1 MNESNENLFLELP
14 IIPLR
19 GIVVFPKMV
28 LHFDVGRKKS
38 IKALQKA
45 MDDDQK
51 VFLVCQKDASVDE
64 PNIDDMYD
72 VGVICTIRQM
82 MRIPG
87 SENMRV
93 VVEGDERATLYSF
106 TSVKP
111 YIGGLVEIA
120 GDNNSNLE
128 ISEDEDK
135 AYQRIIKREFERYAS
150 LMPKISNE
158 VIAKVISIKNSGEL
172 ADFVCSNTFLDYYEK
187 QDVLSALDP
196 SERICQLVVYL
207 KKENNALEIESE
219 IQEKVQNEIDKSQR
233 EYYLREEMKVISEAL
248 GESDNPLEE
257 AEEYKSKVSALKCSD
272 DIKEKLLKECDKL
285 AKMPSGSHEGT
296 VERNYLDKCLEI
308 PFGKY
313 TKDSI
318 NLEKS
323 RKILDKEH
331 YGLDKVKERIVDS
344 LAVYKRNPEF
354 NGQILCLAGPPGV
367 GKTSIV
373 KSLAK
378 SMGRKYVR
386 IALGGIH
393 DEAEIRGHRKTYIG
407 SMPGRIVEAVIKSGV
422 MNPIILLDEIDKV
435 GNDFKG
441 DPSSAL
447 LEALDPE
454 QNNSFADHYIE
465 FPLDLSRVLFITTA
479 NDVSA
484 IAGPLYDRMEVIE
497 LNSYTA
503 LEKFYIAKKHLV
515 KKEMIKHSL
524 TSKEFKISDDAINIL
539 IENYTREAGVR
550 TLEKQIATLC
560 RKATVS
566 LESGAKSFK
575 VTDKNIE
582 EYLGKKKFSDDLV
595 SKEDQV
601 GTVNGLAWTSVG
613 GTMLPI
619 EVSVLDGTGKIELTG
634 NLGDVMKESAKTAVS
649 YIRSKASEYGIDE
662 DFYKNKDIHIH
673 APEAAVPKDGP
684 SAGLAIT
691 TAIVSELTGIAIKS
705 NVAMTGEISLKGKA
719 LAIGGLKEK
728 SMAAYKAGC
737 DTVIIPQDNK
747 KDLDEISDEVKQ
759 VIDFI
764 SVKNFDEVLPIALV
778 SKPIKKKE
786 VKENLIVTNKTSKTN
801 VVTQ

>member
-465 FPLDLSRVLFITTA
+465 FPIDLSRVLFITTA

-524 TSKEFKISDDAINIL
+524 TSREFKINDDAINIL

-619 EVSVLDGTGKIELTG
+619 EVSVLNGTGKIELTG

-728 SMAAYKAGC
+728 SMAAYKAGW

-764 SVKNFDEVLPIALV
+764 SVKKFDEVLPIALV
-778 SKPIKKKE
+778 SRPIKKKE
-786 VKENLIVTNKTSKTN
+786 VKENIIVTDKTSKTN

>member
-128 ISEDEDK
+128 ISDDEDK

-158 VIAKVISIKNSGEL
+158 VIAKVISIKDSGEL

-393 DEAEIRGHRKTYIG
+393 DEAEIRGHRRTYIG

-764 SVKNFDEVLPIALV
+764 SVKKFDEVLPIALV
-778 SKPIKKKE
+778 SRPIKKKE
-786 VKENLIVTNKTSKTN
+786 VKENIIVTDKTSKTN